1 METIFNSNNWISI
14 DKISE
19 GFSSDIKYRVIDKD
33 NQVFLLRICSIEKYE
48 KIKMQFKLLSKLKNM
63 NTPKPIS
70 FGLTNN
76 NKVYILLT
84 WVNGVDA
91 INKIKDFDLLKQ
103 YSLGVDAGKVLKK
116 IHNLKPK
123 KIVSNDNYKE
133 KILKKINKF
142 NELNYN
148 LDKKD
153 IVINYILDSF
163 DRIKEKQI
171 TINHGDYH
179 LGNMVI
185 DEDKIG
191 IVDFDKLG
199 ENDKYDDFKP
209 FCWNVLRSPMFQ
221 NGLINGYFNNKVPD
235 DFFYKLSVYA
245 AESLISHLPWAI
257 KFGEE
262 EIKIATDI
270 YYKMLEWYK
279 DFTIT
284 IPTWYDESLINKNYV
299 YMIRCKD
306 NTLYTGWT
314 NDLYKRIKSHNN
326 GNGAKYTKYR
336 GPVELV
342 YYETFDNKSEAL
354 KREIEIKKLTRI
366 EKLDLIKKKDF

>member
-76 NKVYILLT
+76 NKVYLLLT

>member
-103 YSLGVDAGKVLKK
+103 YSLGVDAGKILKK
-116 IHNLKPK
+116 IHNIKPK

-326 GNGAKYTKYR
+326 GTGAKYTKYR

>member
-1 METIFNSNNWISI
+1 
-14 DKISE
+14 
-19 GFSSDIKYRVIDKD
+19 
-33 NQVFLLRICSIEKYE
+33 
-48 KIKMQFKLLSKLKNM
+48 
-63 NTPKPIS
+63 
-70 FGLTNN
+70 
-76 NKVYILLT
+76 
-84 WVNGVDA
+84 
-91 INKIKDFDLLKQ
+91 
-103 YSLGVDAGKVLKK
+103 
-116 IHNLKPK
+116 
-123 KIVSNDNYKE
+123 
-133 KILKKINKF
+133 
-142 NELNYN
+142 
-148 LDKKD
+148 
-153 IVINYILDSF
+153 
-163 DRIKEKQI
+163 
-171 TINHGDYH
+171 
-179 LGNMVI
+179 MVI